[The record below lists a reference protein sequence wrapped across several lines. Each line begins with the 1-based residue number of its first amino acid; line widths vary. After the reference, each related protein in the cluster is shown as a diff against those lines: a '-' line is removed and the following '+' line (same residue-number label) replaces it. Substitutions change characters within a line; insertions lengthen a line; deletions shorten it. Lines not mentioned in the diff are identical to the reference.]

1 MEQRIIKSTIGIVIL
16 LFLSS
21 TLLFAQTITI
31 NAGSNQI
38 INWEKTHSAQL
49 KGSVTSG
56 KIKTEWTCPQNS
68 EVVFQ
73 DASNP
78 VTQVT
83 FPRPGY
89 YLLILSSKK
98 TGDSTA
104 SGSELFKNIFKPI
117 TLFSKET
124 GNSADGGSI
133 IVNVFKPNSYK
144 ERLIDLISLMTADE
158 KIKQLT
164 NQSDAIPRLGLAEYD
179 YWSEALHGLLASG
192 ATSFPQAVAMGS
204 TWDPDLVQRIG
215 AAISDEARVYNATK
229 GKGLTYWSPTINI
242 ARDPR
247 WGRNEES
254 YSEDPYL
261 LSRMGVAF
269 VKGMQGDDP
278 YYLKTVSTPKHF
290 IANNEEERRHT
301 GSSDV
306 DMRSM
311 WEYYLPAFKAAIV
324 EGKAY
329 SIMGAY
335 NELNHVPCNAN
346 SFLMTDL
353 LRRDWGFEGYVVSD
367 CGAINDEIFG
377 HHFFKTGAE
386 AAARSVLAGCDLS
399 CGAEYREY
407 LQEALDEGFLE
418 VKDLDRALERVLSAR
433 FRLGEFDPPEIV
445 PYTSIPND
453 RLDCKEHRDLALEA
467 AQKSIV
473 LLKNNGILPLKK
485 DKIKSIAVIGPNA
498 ADAQLGI
505 YSGFPNIQV
514 GPLEGIKDK
523 AAALGIKVEY
533 AKGCDIGGG
542 LLRPIEPQYF
552 AKVEGTN
559 KTGMKGEYFDNMKL
573 SGKPVVTR
581 VDSLIDFSF
590 GTHSPAPGV
599 PEDQFSVRWRGK
611 IIPPDTIYHVGT
623 STDDGSRLYLDGKLL
638 INDWTEHGEKPISAE
653 VKLIPGKE
661 YEVAFEYFENALG
674 ASARLT
680 WDLSQKDFSAAKKV
694 AARNDVVILVLGI
707 SPGLSQE
714 ELDRTEI
721 ELPQVQKDLI
731 AEVASVNPNIVIV
744 LVNGGPVALAGAENK
759 AEAIVEAWYAGEL
772 GGKAIA
778 DVLFGD
784 VNPGGKLPETFYAST
799 QQLPPMSDY
808 DLINHPRTYMYFDQ
822 PVLFPFGHGLSYTQ
836 FEYSNLKLS
845 SDSIKNDGEIEIQ
858 FAIQNIGK
866 LKGDEVAQVYVH
878 AVNASKK
885 APINQLKRFQRIA
898 LAPGE
903 KKTLTFKIPA
913 SELSFYDTKTNDFK
927 TEPGQWEIEV
937 GSSAKDIRLKK
948 TLTIE

>member
-1 MEQRIIKSTIGIVIL
+1 MERRINKSKFTIIIF
-16 LFLSS
+16 LFLNSS
-21 TLLFAQTITI
+21 LVFSQTITI
-31 NAGSNQI
+31 NDGSNQI
-38 INWEKTHSAQL
+38 INWEKTHFAQL
-49 KGSVTSG
+49 KGSVSSD
-56 KIKTEWTCPQNS
+56 KIKVEWTCPQNS
-68 EVVFQ
+68 EVIFK
-73 DASNP
+73 DDSNP
-78 VTQVT
+78 ITEVT

-89 YLLILSSKK
+89 YLLFLNGK
-98 TGDSTA
+98 
-104 SGSELFKNIFKPI
+104 
-117 TLFSKET
+117 
-124 GNSADGGSI
+124 GNSKDSI
-133 IVNVFKPNSYK
+133 SSSVIVNVFKPNSYK
-144 ERLIDLISLMTADE
+144 ERLSDLISLMTVDE

-164 NQSDAIPRLGLAEYD
+164 NQTDSIPRLGIPDYN
-179 YWSEALHGLLASG
+179 YWSEALHGLLESG
-192 ATSFPQAVAMGS
+192 ATSFPQGVALGS
-204 TWDPDLVQRIG
+204 TWDPDLIHRI
-215 AAISDEARVYNATK
+215 ATVISDEARVVNLIR

-485 DKIKSIAVIGPNA
+485 DKMKSIAVIGPNA
-498 ADAQLGI
+498 AVAQLGI

-514 GPLEGIKDK
+514 SPLEGIKDK

-542 LLRPIEPQYF
+542 LLRPIESQYF
-552 AKVEGTN
+552 TKVEGTR
-559 KTGMKGEYFDNMKL
+559 TGVKGEYFDNMKL
-573 SGKPVVTR
+573 SGTPVLTR
-581 VDSLIDFSF
+581 IDSMIDFSF
-590 GTHSPAPGV
+590 GTNSPASGV
-599 PEDQFSVRWRGK
+599 PEDQFSIRWKGK
-611 IIPPDTIYHVGT
+611 IIPPDTIHHIGT
-623 STDDGSRLYLDGKLL
+623 SCDDGSRLYLDGKLL
-638 INDWTEHGEKPISAE
+638 IDDWTEHGEKPIGAE

-661 YEVAFEYFENALG
+661 YDIEFEYFENGLG
-674 ASARLT
+674 ACARLT
-680 WDLSQKDFSAAKKV
+680 WDLGQKDFSKAKEVAAK
-694 AARNDVVILVLGI
+694 NDVVILVVGT
-707 SPGLSQE
+707 SPGISQE

-721 ELPQVQKDLI
+721 ELPQVQRDLI
-731 AEVASVNPNIVIV
+731 AEIASVNPNIIIV
-744 LVNGGPVALAGAENK
+744 LVNGGPVALAGTEDK
-759 AEAIVEAWYAGEL
+759 AEAIVEAWYSGEL

-799 QQLPPMSDY
+799 QQLPPMYDY
-808 DLINHPRTYMYFDQ
+808 DIINHPRTYMYFEQ
-822 PVLFPFGHGLSYTQ
+822 PVLYPFGHGLSYTQ
-836 FEYSNLKLS
+836 FDYSNLKLTT
-845 SDSIKNDGEIEIQ
+845 DRITKDGEVDIQFTIKNT
-858 FAIQNIGK
+858 GK
-866 LKGDEVAQVYVH
+866 MKGDEVTQVYVH
-878 AVNASKK
+878 SM
-885 APINQLKRFQRIA
+885 
-898 LAPGE
+898 
-903 KKTLTFKIPA
+903 
-913 SELSFYDTKTNDFK
+913 
-927 TEPGQWEIEV
+927 
-937 GSSAKDIRLKK
+937 
-948 TLTIE
+948 